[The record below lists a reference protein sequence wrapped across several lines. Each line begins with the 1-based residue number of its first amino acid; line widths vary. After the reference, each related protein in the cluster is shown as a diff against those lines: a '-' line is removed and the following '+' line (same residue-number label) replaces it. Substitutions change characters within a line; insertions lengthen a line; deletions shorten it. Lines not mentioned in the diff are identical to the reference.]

1 MTRQVISTLL
11 MLAACARGQVT
22 VIPRADRDSTA
33 RTWLGCYE
41 LESPGPPPLFTI
53 PARIRLMRDAV
64 RAGFSDGI
72 GWRMERLIVD
82 SAYRNES
89 LYWRLRSDSLEL
101 RREWSMLSATVRL
114 APTPGGFTG
123 SGTYKSDASGGLP
136 DPRWPVAARR
146 IVCPRP

>member
-1 MTRQVISTLL
+1 MTRQLTSTLL

-114 APTPGGFTG
+114 APTPRGFTG